1 LAARL
6 FSFSKMEADMGT
18 GQAGKGMGNQ
28 GSAGHQTA
36 GTNDSNLPDE
46 SEMSQQIQGN
56 NQLIGNDQVRA
67 HNERRGMPGE
77 TTQTQ
82 GVVEAFEL
90 MDPVKRAAHRNKT
103 K

>member
-1 LAARL
+1 
-6 FSFSKMEADMGT
+6 MGT

-28 GSAGHQTA
+28 ASTGHQSA
-36 GTNDSNLPDE
+36 GTNDRNLPDE

-56 NQLIGNDQVRA
+56 NQLIGNDQVHA

-77 TTQTQ
+77 TIETQ

-90 MDPVKRAAHRNKT
+90 MDPAKRAARSK
-103 K
+103 KAK